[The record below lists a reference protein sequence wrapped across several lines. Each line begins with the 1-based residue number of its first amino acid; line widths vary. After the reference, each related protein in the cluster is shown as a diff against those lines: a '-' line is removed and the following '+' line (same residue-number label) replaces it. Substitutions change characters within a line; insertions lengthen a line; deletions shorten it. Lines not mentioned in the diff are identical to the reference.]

1 MLKIISLTQPQHE
14 EIVYFL
20 LIHMVISV
28 LYLVIIFLDS
38 DIKARKFEPN
48 RILKE
53 SRQQPHEK

>member
-1 MLKIISLTQPQHE
+1 
-14 EIVYFL
+14 
-20 LIHMVISV
+20 MVISV